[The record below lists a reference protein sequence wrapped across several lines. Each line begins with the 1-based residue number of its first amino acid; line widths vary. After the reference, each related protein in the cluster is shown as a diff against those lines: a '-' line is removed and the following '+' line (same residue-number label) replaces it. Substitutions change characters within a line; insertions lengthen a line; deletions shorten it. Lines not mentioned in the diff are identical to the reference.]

1 MSVLGHIALGLRALS
16 DRPILLFAIVLAAGI
31 VAPFAFYPVFL
42 MNVLCFALFASAF
55 NLLVGY
61 AGLLS
66 FGHAAFFG
74 GAGYVTAY
82 AMKTLGFPV
91 ELGLLAGVLSALIL
105 GVVFGLVAIR
115 RQGVAFA
122 MVTLALSQMVYFYAV
137 QAPWMGGEDGIQSI
151 PRGHLFG
158 MFNLNRPFTLYY
170 FVLAVTLIGF
180 AAIYRAVHS
189 PFGRVLGAI
198 RQNEPRTTSLGF
210 KTDHFKFF
218 AFVLSASLSG
228 LAGSLHVLVFQIAS
242 LAGITW
248 HVSGEVV
255 LMTLVG
261 GAGTLF
267 GPSVGALVIL
277 AMTNYLTAFGSWIT
291 VIQGLVF
298 IVCVLA
304 FREGIVGEA
313 KKLLRKAGEAA
324 DRRAAPRATSA
335 KADGQ

>member
-1 MSVLGHIALGLRALS
+1 MPAFGRIGVGLRTLS
-16 DRPILLFAIVLAAGI
+16 GRPVLLFAIVLALGI
-31 VAPFAFYPVFL
+31 VAPLLLYPVFL

-82 AMKTLGFPV
+82 AMKTFGLPV
-91 ELGLLAGVLSALIL
+91 ELGLLAGLLSALIL

-151 PRGHLFG
+151 PRGYLFG
-158 MFNLNRPFTLYY
+158 IFNLNRPFTLYY

-180 AAIYRAVHS
+180 ATIYRTVHS

-198 RQNEPRTTSLGF
+198 RQNEPRTISLGF
-210 KTDHFKFF
+210 KTDHFKFL
-218 AFVLSASLSG
+218 AFVLSAVLSG

-261 GAGTLF
+261 GAGTLL

-277 AMTNYLTAFGSWIT
+277 AMSNYLTAFGSWVT

-313 KKLLRKAGEAA
+313 RKVLERAAAAGGRATPSRLRK
-324 DRRAAPRATSA
+324 
-335 KADGQ
+335 

>member
-1 MSVLGHIALGLRALS
+1 M
-16 DRPILLFAIVLAAGI
+16 
-31 VAPFAFYPVFL
+31 
-42 MNVLCFALFASAF
+42 
-55 NLLVGY
+55 
-61 AGLLS
+61 
-66 FGHAAFFG
+66 
-74 GAGYVTAY
+74 
-82 AMKTLGFPV
+82 
-91 ELGLLAGVLSALIL
+91 
-105 GVVFGLVAIR
+105 FGLVAIR

-151 PRGHLFG
+151 PRGYLFG
-158 MFNLNRPFTLYY
+158 MFNLNRPFVLYY
-170 FVLAVTLIGF
+170 FVLAGTLIGF

-210 KTDHFKFF
+210 KTDQFKFV

-261 GAGTLF
+261 GAGTLL

-277 AMTNYLTAFGSWIT
+277 AMTNYLTAFGSWVT
-291 VIQGLVF
+291 VIQGMVF

-324 DRRAAPRATSA
+324 DRRVAPRTTSA
-335 KADGQ
+335 KAGGRSTAIFPKLLKPSFKITRRDRHERCITAKTATTARFASRSIISDRCCDIRTLAVPG